1 MRLQDIKAQLLA
13 HRIALLAVLVVAAAA
28 AWAAPRLLQGPE
40 ITVARIL
47 RRDFAQSVVAS
58 GHVEA
63 PHRASIAAVLTG
75 KVLRVPVAE
84 GQAVAAGQ
92 VLVQLDDR
100 EWRAAAAQA
109 DAGVDQAQAR
119 VHQLREVDFPVAD
132 QAVREAEVTLRN
144 ARQQRERSAELLKQG
159 FIGPSAMDDADKAV
173 DVAQAHWQSA
183 AAQRVGALPSG
194 AATKIAEAAL
204 QQARAAAAAAHSRLA
219 YATIVAPVAGTLI
232 ARNVEPGDVAQA
244 GQLLM
249 TLSPAG
255 ATQIVVDIDER
266 NMHLLAL
273 GQAARASADAFADQ
287 MFEARIA
294 YINPGVDLQRGT
306 VEVKLDVPATPA
318 FLRQDMTVSVD
329 IQVATRAHAVLVP
342 LDAVHD
348 ARGAQPWS
356 LVLVDHHLQRRALRL
371 GLIGSGYAE
380 VLDGLAEG
388 DSVASASLAV
398 VAGSR
403 VRVRGAPA

>member
-63 PHRASIAAVLTG
+63 PHRANIAAVLTG

-329 IQVATRAHAVLVP
+329 INVAERDNTLVLPVRS
-342 LDAVHD
+342 VHD
-348 ARGAQPWS
+348 ALSGQPW
-356 LVLVDHHLQRRALRL
+356 VLGIKDGRANKKPVRL
-371 GLIGSGYAE
+371 GLRGNTQIEVVDGVADGDFTIPASSG
-380 VLDGLAEG
+380 VLNGQ
-388 DSVASASLAV
+388 
-398 VAGSR
+398 R
-403 VRVRGAPA
+403 VRAITP